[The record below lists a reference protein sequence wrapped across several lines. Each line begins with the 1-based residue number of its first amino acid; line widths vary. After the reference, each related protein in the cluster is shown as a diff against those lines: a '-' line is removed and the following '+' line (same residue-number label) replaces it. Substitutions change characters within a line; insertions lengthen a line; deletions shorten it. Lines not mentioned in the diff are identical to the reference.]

1 MATVIRPLEG
11 GDRAGW
17 DPLWE
22 GYLTFYETSLPPDV
36 SDMTW
41 ARLMDP
47 REPIYGLGAWLGDE
61 LVGIAHTV
69 YHASTWSIAERCY
82 LNDLFTAP
90 SARGRGVA
98 RALIEAVYDQA
109 KVIGAE
115 RVYWLTHETNT
126 TAQALYDKVASRTGF
141 IQYKHSF

>member
-1 MATVIRPLEG
+1 
-11 GDRAGW
+11 
-17 DPLWE
+17 
-22 GYLTFYETSLPPDV
+22 
-36 SDMTW
+36 
-41 ARLMDP
+41 
-47 REPIYGLGAWLGDE
+47 
-61 LVGIAHTV
+61 V

-109 KVIGAE
+109 RVIGAE